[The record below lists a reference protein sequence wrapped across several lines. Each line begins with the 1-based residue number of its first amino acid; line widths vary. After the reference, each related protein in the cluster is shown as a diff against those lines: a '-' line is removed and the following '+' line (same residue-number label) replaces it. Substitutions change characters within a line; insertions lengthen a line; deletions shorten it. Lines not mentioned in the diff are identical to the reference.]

1 MKTLEQT
8 LTRLAKHKKTSV
20 KIGSKGG
27 ISFFYCAKLT
37 SGTFEE
43 IDRISKNYLVQLKRE
58 YKTKTEIMSNFDTYW
73 ENRIAKI
80 RQIEDKKYQNKL
92 IANITLKDKAKR
104 KAAIKAKRKDIE
116 YKLKKLP
123 SVLEKNYKERDKMKV
138 NLPKRI
144 AELEKEISNYTPLLT
159 RVVVEMV
166 DGISPDEPN
175 TKIIYIKGSEIG
187 KYWTIKEY
195 TYDHL
200 PKEKQR
206 TFNVKLP
213 RLEIEKE

>member
-1 MKTLEQT
+1 MKTLEQV
-8 LTRLAKHKKTSV
+8 LTKLAKHKRTSV

-27 ISFFYCAKLT
+27 ISFFYCGKAYG
-37 SGTFEE
+37 SQNE
-43 IDRISKNYLVQLKRE
+43 IERIGKNYLAQLKRE

-80 RQIEDKKYQNKL
+80 RQIEDKKYQQKL
-92 IANITLKDKAKR
+92 IAKITLKDKAKR
-104 KAAIKAKRKDIE
+104 KAAIKAKRKDIQ

-144 AELEKEISNYTPLLT
+144 AELKKEISTYTPLLT

-166 DGISPDEPN
+166 DSISPDEPN
-175 TKIIYIKGSEIG
+175 TKIIYIKGKEIG
-187 KYWTIKEY
+187 KYWTVKEH
-195 TYDHL
+195 TKDHL

-206 TFNVKLP
+206 AFNERLP

>member
-1 MKTLEQT
+1 MKTLEQV
-8 LTRLAKHKKTSV
+8 LTSLAKHKKTSV

-27 ISFFYCAKLT
+27 ISFFYCGKANN
-37 SGTFEE
+37 SFNE
-43 IDRISKNYLVQLKRE
+43 IDRIGKNYLAQLKRE
-58 YKTKTEIMSNFDTYW
+58 YKTKTEIMSNFDEYW

-92 IANITLKDKAKR
+92 IANITLKDKERR

-116 YKLKKLP
+116 CKLKKLP
-123 SVLEKNYKERDKMKV
+123 SVLEKNYKARDRMKV

-166 DGISPDEPN
+166 DSISPDESN
-175 TKIIYIKGSEIG
+175 TKIIYIKGKEIG

-195 TYDHL
+195 TKAHL

-206 TFNVKLP
+206 TFNERLP
-213 RLEIEKE
+213 RLDIERE